1 MCPLKTLTGGKCST
15 LASKTGLNAHEKKGR
30 VIIKRLIGILL
41 VVLVVFGFV
50 ACDSDN
56 PSPSGSASVKPD
68 AGVEEQIG
76 KVLSAFFEASPK
88 GEQTNYEYWN
98 SDQTKMIKDYN
109 ASNGYV
115 ILEGTG
121 QVSNEDVSTDYGMKS
136 STTGN
141 ILYKESSSAAE
152 SKTMVLDA
160 VYVMIVGDNPSFSV
174 EKFDV
179 TFEGKIYDMRDSKYL
194 PSFGPQ
200 Y

>member
-1 MCPLKTLTGGKCST
+1 M
-15 LASKTGLNAHEKKGR
+15 
-30 VIIKRLIGILL
+30 KRLIGILL
-41 VVLVVFGFV
+41 VVLVVFCFI

-68 AGVEEQIG
+68 TGVEEQIG
-76 KVLSAFFEASPK
+76 KVLTAFFEASPK

-121 QVSNEDVSTDYGMKS
+121 QVSNADVSTDGGMKS

-141 ILYKESSSAAE
+141 ILYKESSSAAA

-160 VYVMIVGDNPSFSV
+160 VYVMIVGENPSFSV

-179 TFEGKIYDMRDSKYL
+179 TFEGKIYDMRGSKYR